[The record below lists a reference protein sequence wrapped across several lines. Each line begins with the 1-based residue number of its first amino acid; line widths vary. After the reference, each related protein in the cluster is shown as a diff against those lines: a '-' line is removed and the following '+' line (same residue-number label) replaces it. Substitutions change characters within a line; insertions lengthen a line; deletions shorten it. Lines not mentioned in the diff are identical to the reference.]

1 MVMYLTWLHSNE
13 LPLLESSDES
23 IEVGEVVSMV
33 SLLRTC
39 IEHLVGKLLSSSSS
53 VLGAAGARVEVD
65 ASLIRFSTS
74 MSGLRQSIE
83 HMVGELVVV
92 APVALICCTVAC
104 SQPVLMTVLSPNVV
118 VVAVEDEVVA
128 AAVVVVDGEGVG
140 EASDDA
146 GEVGRMP
153 ESWEGRSST
162 TRSMCPWRAP
172 I

>member
-1 MVMYLTWLHSNE
+1 MYLTWLHSNE

-39 IEHLVGKLLSSSSS
+39 IEHLVGKLSSSSS
-53 VLGAAGARVEVD
+53 VLGAAGATVEVD

-104 SQPVLMTVLSPNVV
+104 SQPVLMTMLSPNVV

-153 ESWEGRSST
+153 ESWEGR
-162 TRSMCPWRAP
+162 
-172 I
+172 